1 MTARLIAYAVAFG
14 ALALLGWQWQARGER
29 IDALLATHGTL
40 TTERDQCR
48 ADQQA
53 IDQALA
59 QLRAAGEAD
68 RIRRQAAERAA
79 AQTVA
84 DAERKVRAALTARVP
99 AQCPAAMDWLGERGR
114 EIARQWA
121 QEAR

>member
-1 MTARLIAYAVAFG
+1 MTARLIAYAAAFG
-14 ALALLGWQWQARGER
+14 ALVVLGWQWQARGER
-29 IDALLATHGTL
+29 IDALLTANGTL

-68 RIRRQAAERAA
+68 RIRRESAERAA

-99 AQCPAAMDWLGERGR
+99 PECPAAMQWLGDYGR
-114 EIARQWA
+114 ALANTWSA
-121 QEAR
+121 P

>member
-1 MTARLIAYAVAFG
+1 MTARLIAYAAAFG
-14 ALALLGWQWQARGER
+14 ALVVLGWQWQARGER
-29 IDALLATHGTL
+29 IDALLTANGTL
-40 TTERDQCR
+40 TTERDHCR

-68 RIRRQAAERAA
+68 RIRRESAERAA

-99 AQCPAAMDWLGERGR
+99 PECPAAMQWLGDYGR
-114 EIARQWA
+114 ALANTWSA
-121 QEAR
+121 P

>member
-29 IDALLATHGTL
+29 IDALLAATGTL
-40 TTERDQCR
+40 TTQRDQCR

-68 RIRRQAAERAA
+68 RIRREAVERAA
-79 AQTVA
+79 AQAVA

-99 AQCPAAMDWLGERGR
+99 TECPAAMQWLGDYGR
-114 EIARQWA
+114 DLATTWGA
-121 QEAR
+121 Q